1 MSCSGQK
8 YANSPFSLPEWSL
21 IATAAWAVLKAEV
34 TTLAKLLFLQCVWL
48 ETFSIW
54 TLPRLKINYIV
65 NDKVELTLCF
75 PTCFSQRKISFYL
88 PNSNISSI
96 SNFLVLQTMKS
107 ASDERKTQEL
117 NRSLERLS
125 ESEANE
131 TLIKRCINCIKFSS
145 PCKFL
150 EYSGQ
155 EFCFGLVWFLFFL
168 LIISKL

>member
-1 MSCSGQK
+1 MKSNCHCSMSS
-8 YANSPFSLPEWSL
+8 S
-21 IATAAWAVLKAEV
+21 KAEV
-34 TTLAKLLFLQCVWL
+34 TTLVKLLFLQCVWL

-54 TLPRLKINYIV
+54 TLPRLKINYTV
-65 NDKVELTLCF
+65 NDKVELTVCF

-88 PNSNISSI
+88 PNSSI
-96 SNFLVLQTMKS
+96 SNFLVSQTMKS

-117 NRSLERLS
+117 NLSLERLS